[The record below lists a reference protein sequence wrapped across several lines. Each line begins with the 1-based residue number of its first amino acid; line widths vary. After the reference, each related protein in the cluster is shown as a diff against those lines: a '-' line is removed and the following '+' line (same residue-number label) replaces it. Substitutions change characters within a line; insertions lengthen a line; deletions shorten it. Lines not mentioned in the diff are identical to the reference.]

1 LGGFKINNKYFSKTL
16 SFIQVLFLVQA
27 CSYKTKIDSNY
38 YCRQLKVSCI
48 QSNKV
53 VNFKT
58 SKGDFEVKLVGKDN
72 PVTVSNFL
80 ENIYN
85 NIYEN
90 KKFYKIINYP
100 QIRFIHGGINPENK
114 SYMERKQNLNKT
126 SPTIPLEIKFKE
138 EIKPRYNYQIKNPSE
153 TVNLVNTF
161 ESGSIAMVKSGKNK
175 SSSTE
180 FFFVTTK
187 IPELDGRYSIF
198 GKIIKGLD
206 VLEKINKE
214 DYIKAVQISN

>member
-1 LGGFKINNKYFSKTL
+1 M
-16 SFIQVLFLVQA
+16 VQA
-27 CSYKTKIDSNY
+27 CSYKSKIDSNY
-38 YCRQLKVSCI
+38 YCQKLKLSCI

-58 SKGDFEVKLVGKDN
+58 SKGNFQVKLFGKDN

-80 ENIYN
+80 ENIDN
-85 NIYEN
+85 DIYEN

-100 QIRFIHGGINPENK
+100 QIRFIHGGVNPENK
-114 SYMERKQNLNKT
+114 SYIERKQILNKT

-153 TVNLVNTF
+153 SVNLVNTF

-198 GKIIKGLD
+198 GKIIEGLD

-214 DYIKAVQISN
+214 DYIKTVQISN

>member
-1 LGGFKINNKYFSKTL
+1 
-16 SFIQVLFLVQA
+16 LVQA
-27 CSYKTKIDSNY
+27 CSFKSNIDSNY
-38 YCRQLKVSCI
+38 YCQKLKFSCI

-58 SKGDFEVKLVGKDN
+58 SKGDFEVKLFGKDN

-80 ENIYN
+80 ENIDN

-100 QIRFIHGGINPENK
+100 QISFIHGGVNPENK
-114 SYMERKQNLNKT
+114 SYIERKQNLNKT

>member
-1 LGGFKINNKYFSKTL
+1 M
-16 SFIQVLFLVQA
+16 FLVQA
-27 CSYKTKIDSNY
+27 CSYKSKIDPNY
-38 YCRQLKVSCI
+38 YCQKLKFSCI
-48 QSNKV
+48 KSNKV

-58 SKGDFEVKLVGKDN
+58 SKGDFAVKLFGKDN

-80 ENIYN
+80 ENIEN
-85 NIYEN
+85 NIYVN
-90 KKFYKIINYP
+90 QKFYKIINYP
-100 QIRFIHGGINPENK
+100 QIRFIHGGVNPENI
-114 SYMERKQNLNKT
+114 SHIERKQNLNKT

-138 EIKPRYNYQIKNPSE
+138 EIKPRYNYQIKNPNE
-153 TVNLVNTF
+153 TENLVNTF